1 MSQKLRSKCTD
12 RFIGVL
18 KHTLPS
24 KLDIPATHPAL
35 VKSIESQR
43 YKKTLR
49 ELQENEEIE
58 NGQVETVV
66 YNLQSHM
73 KLILRLIKATYK
85 SLEEYKKEAQSLRSE
100 IFRLRQKLIEENED
114 VLNELNPE
122 LVKNYKTLKK
132 QMKEQKTDTELKYK
146 ELLKLKK
153 SISQSQQLLD
163 NEVVTLSALQGA
175 ILGNAN
181 ALEEEH

>member
-1 MSQKLRSKCTD
+1 MSQKLRSKYTD
-12 RFIGVL
+12 RFIGVPN
-18 KHTLPS
+18 HTLPS